1 MNTTAPGES
10 GGNTAKTVAK
20 WAAVVTAA
28 ACVLQIGVYLASP
41 AKGPMSWGIVFPM
54 ALLFLVGG
62 QFVANSK
69 ALADSKALLVL
80 AVCGAVTMM
89 AGVVLHMLGY

>member
-1 MNTTAPGES
+1 MNAAASREAGS
-10 GGNTAKTVAK
+10 SNAKTLAK

-41 AKGPMSWGIVFPM
+41 AKGPMSWGIVFPV

-69 ALADSKALLVL
+69 ALADSVSFHAIVDRTFSPS
-80 AVCGAVTMM
+80 GTR
-89 AGVVLHMLGY
+89 G